1 MRWGLIP
8 AWWVKSLKEIPATFN
23 ARAEFVADKPM
34 FRDAFKGQ
42 RCIIPASGFYEWTGD
57 KGTKQPH
64 LFTAA
69 DGSPI
74 LAFAGLWDRWR
85 DRAAGEDIL
94 SCTII
99 VCGANNWMEAYHD
112 RMPVILDEKDF
123 DGWLDGSLGAD
134 GLKCASEFALREWL
148 VTKRINRTGEG
159 DDDPTVIEP
168 LTPVETA

>member
-1 MRWGLIP
+1 
-8 AWWVKSLKEIPATFN
+8 
-23 ARAEFVADKPM
+23 M
-34 FRDAFKGQ
+34 FRGAFKER
-42 RCIIPASGFYEWTGD
+42 RCIIPASGFYEWTSAKGD
-57 KGTKQPH
+57 KQPH

-85 DRAAGEDIL
+85 DRATGDDIL

-99 VCGANNWMEAYHD
+99 VCGASKWMETYHD

-123 DGWLDGSLGAD
+123 SGWLDGSIGPGA
-134 GLKCASEFALREWL
+134 LKCAPESALREWL
-148 VTKRINRTGEG
+148 VSRRLNRAGEG

-168 LTPVETA
+168 YSRGD